1 MYALPSATTNV
12 IGILSICYKFRPY
25 WPSSGIKYMKFKAQN
40 KMHTYI
46 LNLLNIRNSTTL
58 NNFYVA
64 VKYRYFYIS
73 HLWVLELHPN
83 LNIDF

>member
-1 MYALPSATTNV
+1 
-12 IGILSICYKFRPY
+12 
-25 WPSSGIKYMKFKAQN
+25 MKFKAQN

-58 NNFYVA
+58 SNFYVA